1 MAIFA
6 VISVPKEKAL
16 ETKFTT
22 TINPL
27 VITAC
32 AHRNSRGVAPGGSGG
47 PLFSSQSRR
56 GHVLNND

>member
-1 MAIFA
+1 MATFA

-32 AHRNSRGVAPGGSGG
+32 AHRNIVFKRRRTRGVRG
-47 PLFSSQSRR
+47 PTF
-56 GHVLNND
+56 